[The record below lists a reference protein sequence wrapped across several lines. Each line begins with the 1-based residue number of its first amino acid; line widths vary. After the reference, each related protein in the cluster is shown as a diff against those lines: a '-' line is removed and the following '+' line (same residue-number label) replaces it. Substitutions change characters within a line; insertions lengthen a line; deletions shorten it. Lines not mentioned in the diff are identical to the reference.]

1 MGGIFIKHKIILLTK
16 KRLIIYALI
25 IVAIILAIIGVTYL
39 MKNREEPTTSSN
51 TFIYMQYKD
60 GKYIGNE
67 KTDKGNIQV
76 EVTIRKNKIH
86 EIKILEFPKEYL
98 TENREL
104 EKDIEEVIN
113 KIIKTQEIM
122 SSEDMERSSY
132 VINKL
137 LKAIRIAV
145 DQSLLQ

>member
-1 MGGIFIKHKIILLTK
+1 M
-16 KRLIIYALI
+16 KR
-25 IVAIILAIIGVTYL
+25 T
-39 MKNREEPTTSSN
+39 EEPTTSSN
-51 TFIYMQYKD
+51 TFVYLQYKD

-67 KTDKGNIQV
+67 KTDKGNIKV
-76 EVTIRKNKIH
+76 EVTIKKNRIE
-86 EIKILEFPKEYL
+86 EIKILEFPKEYIA
-98 TENREL
+98 ENRDL
-104 EKDIEEVIN
+104 EKETTEIID

-122 SSEDMERSSY
+122 SAEDAERSSY

>member
-25 IVAIILAIIGVTYL
+25 IVVLILAIIGVTNL
-39 MKNREEPTTSSN
+39 MKKRGEPTTSSN

-76 EVTIRKNKIH
+76 EVTIKKNKIH
-86 EIKILEFPKEYL
+86 EIKILEFPQEYL
-98 TENREL
+98 AENREL
-104 EKDIEEVIN
+104 EKETAEVIN

>member
-16 KRLIIYALI
+16 RRLAIYVLIIL
-25 IVAIILAIIGVTYL
+25 VLILAIIGVIRL
-39 MKNREEPTTSSN
+39 MGRTEETSTSSN
-51 TFIYMQYKD
+51 TFVYLQYKD

-67 KTDKGNIQV
+67 KTDKGNIKV
-76 EVTIRKNKIH
+76 EVTIKKNRIE

-98 TENREL
+98 AENKEL
-104 EKDIEEVIN
+104 ERETAE
-113 KIIKTQEIM
+113 IIDRIVKTQEVI
-122 SSEDMERSSY
+122 SAEDTERSSY

>member
-1 MGGIFIKHKIILLTK
+1 
-16 KRLIIYALI
+16 
-25 IVAIILAIIGVTYL
+25 
-39 MKNREEPTTSSN
+39 
-51 TFIYMQYKD
+51 
-60 GKYIGNE
+60 
-67 KTDKGNIQV
+67 
-76 EVTIRKNKIH
+76 KIH
-86 EIKILEFPKEYL
+86 EIKILEFPQEYL
-98 TENREL
+98 AENREL
-104 EKDIEEVIN
+104 EKETAEVIN

>member
-1 MGGIFIKHKIILLTK
+1 MGGVFIKHKIILLTR
-16 KRLIIYALI
+16 KRLMIYALI
-25 IVAIILAIIGVTYL
+25 LVVLILAIVGITYL
-39 MKNREEPTTSSN
+39 FKNREEPTASSN
-51 TFIYMQYKD
+51 SFIYLQYKD

-76 EVTIRKNKIH
+76 EVTIKKNKIT
-86 EIKILEFPKEYL
+86 EIRILEFPQEYL
-98 TENREL
+98 AENKEL
-104 EKDIEEVIN
+104 EKQTAEIID
-113 KIIKTQEIM
+113 KIIRTQEIM

-132 VINKL
+132 VINKF

>member
-1 MGGIFIKHKIILLTK
+1 MGGIVIKHKVILLTK
-16 KRLIIYALI
+16 RRLIIYALI
-25 IVAIILAIIGVTYL
+25 ALALILAIIGVIRL
-39 MKNREEPTTSSN
+39 MKRTEEPTTSSN
-51 TFIYMQYKD
+51 TFVYLQYKD

-67 KTDKGNIQV
+67 KTDKGNIKV
-76 EVTIRKNKIH
+76 EVTIKKNRIE
-86 EIKILEFPKEYL
+86 EIKILEFPKEYIA
-98 TENREL
+98 ENRDL
-104 EKDIEEVIN
+104 EKETTEIID

-122 SSEDMERSSY
+122 SAEDAERSSY

>member
-1 MGGIFIKHKIILLTK
+1 MGGIIIKNRIILLTR

-25 IVAIILAIIGVTYL
+25 VVVLIAAIIAAVYFLRD
-39 MKNREEPTTSSN
+39 REEPTSSADS
-51 TFIYMQYKD
+51 FIYLQYKD

-76 EVTIRKNKIH
+76 EVTIKKNKIKD
-86 EIKILEFPKEYL
+86 IKILEFPQEYL
-98 TENREL
+98 AGNKEL
-104 EKDIEEVIN
+104 KDETAQVID

-122 SSEDMERSSY
+122 SLEDMERSSY
-132 VINKL
+132 VVNKL
-137 LKAIRIAV
+137 LKAVRIAL